1 MSKSKFQELVEINK
15 ENHRKTAE
23 YVLKNH
29 VFIKLFT
36 KNLTK
41 YLQSPAELVLIN
53 SKGETN
59 WVDNNIEDFLTIK
72 NDSFFEFWLLLK
84 LSTSVNTNLYSS
96 VNPNF
101 SDIIRVENGLAPL
114 TGIILGIAIKQC
126 ENSFIVKVPAIEK
139 EKTIEKEFV
148 MEYNDTKA
156 SSWTEIFDCCF
167 EAMKQR
173 VESEV
178 EQRISESNI
187 PTNDTSKKV
196 IGFYNPLK

>member
-1 MSKSKFQELVEINK
+1 MSKPKFQELVEINK
-15 ENHRKTAE
+15 ENHKKTAE
-23 YVLKNH
+23 YVLQNH
-29 VFIKLFT
+29 QFIKTFT

-41 YLQSPAELVLIN
+41 YLESPDLVLIN

-96 VNPNF
+96 VNTNLSNLTF
-101 SDIIRVENGLAPL
+101 AENSLAPL
-114 TGIILGIAIKQC
+114 TGIILVIAIKQC
-126 ENSFIVKVPAIEK
+126 KNSFIVKVPAIEK

-148 MEYNDTKA
+148 MEYNDTKE

-178 EQRISESNI
+178 EERISESSI
-187 PTNDTSKKV
+187 PTNDFSKKV